1 MLWKETFAMKVLTS
15 SDYHI
20 DGVVDQGM
28 DDTWRFTGFYG
39 KPETASREN
48 SWNLLRDL
56 SHKHSLP

>member
-28 DDTWRFTGFYG
+28 DDAWRFTGFYG
-39 KPETASREN
+39 KPETASLEN
-48 SWNLLRDL
+48 S
-56 SHKHSLP
+56 